1 MKAEL
6 RALAGGFRAE
16 ALFLKRA
23 RLFVALTLIQAV
35 TFLFLVSL
43 FGLTGSR
50 APTALVS
57 DDNGSYAKM
66 FVANLEA
73 AHHSFALRPMAKA
86 AAMEALHR
94 GALVA
99 VIEIPPDFSDTIGRG
114 GDTVLQVTVDN
125 VDVDMTEDIQRALPS
140 AIVAFGRQVPFP
152 GVRVQVAE
160 HDFYSRDTG
169 FIPYLIVS
177 GLILDLFVIAGSL
190 SAATV
195 AREFERGTIR
205 LLATAPVAPVF
216 PLAGRVLA
224 AMTAAAVA
232 MLLPIAIVL
241 FGYKLIPRDPLEA
254 AGTLLVSLVVF
265 SCLGVLLGVALKR
278 TLPVASLIFGL
289 SLPLYLCSGS
299 LEPQRF
305 DGPRLWALAHCAPT
319 YYAVGLLEQA
329 FHGYSVTPESE
340 AVNFAALLGW
350 ASAALLAAAWP
361 LKKQAA

>member
-1 MKAEL
+1 M
-6 RALAGGFRAE
+6 RAAWRAFAGGFRAE
-16 ALFLKRA
+16 LLFFGRA
-23 RLFVALTLIQAV
+23 RLFVALTLVQAV

-57 DDNGSYAKM
+57 EDDGAYARM

-73 AHHSFALRPMAKA
+73 AHHSFALRPMPKA

-94 GALVA
+94 GDLVA
-99 VIEIPPDFSDTIGRG
+99 VIEIPPDFSGSIARG
-114 GDTVLQVTVDN
+114 GDTALQVTVDN

-152 GVRVQVAE
+152 GVRVHVEEFDAVS
-160 HDFYSRDTG
+160 HDTG

-177 GLILDLFVIAGSL
+177 GLILDTFVIAGIL
-190 SAATV
+190 SATTV
-195 AREFERGTIR
+195 AREFERGTIL
-205 LLATAPVAPVF
+205 LLAAAPTPPLV

-224 AMTAAAVA
+224 AAAVA
-232 MLLPIAIVL
+232 SAALTLPVLIVV
-241 FGYKLIPRDPLEA
+241 FGYHLFPRHPLEA
-254 AGTLLVSLVVF
+254 LAALALSIVVF
-265 SCLGVLLGVALKR
+265 SSLGVLLGAALKR

-305 DGPRLWALAHCAPT
+305 DGSRLWTLAHFAPT

-329 FHGYSVTPESE
+329 FHGFSVTPESA
-340 AVNFAALLGW
+340 AVNFAALAGW
-350 ASAALLAAAWP
+350 AAASLLAAAGV
-361 LKKQAA
+361 LRRQTA